1 MTMNIRQQLLKEHSR
16 KNGDL
21 IEDYVVHTPGAV
33 IELMACFFSDET
45 KVAQRSSQVVGNLGR
60 HHPEMLQPWWEEMIE
75 AGEAPIHIA
84 IRRNVARYF
93 CELELPI
100 PKKLE
105 SRIVDSFT
113 RWSTMSDVPVAVA
126 VFAMQFVAD
135 RHTKFPKHAKSIK
148 KEIESR
154 MESNSATPG
163 FLNRGRKILKQM
175 ES

>member
-1 MTMNIRQQLLKEHSR
+1 MNIRQQLLKEHSR
-16 KNGDL
+16 QNGDF
-21 IEDYVVHTPGAV
+21 IEEYVVRTPGAV

-45 KVAQRSSQVVGNLGR
+45 TVAQRSSQVVGNLGR

-75 AGEAPIHIA
+75 AGEVPIHIA

-100 PKKLE
+100 PEKLE
-105 SRIVDSFT
+105 TRIANSFT
-113 RWSTMSDVPVAVA
+113 RWSTDPDAPVAVA

-135 RHTKFPKHAKSIK
+135 RYQQFPKLAKAIK

-163 FLNRGRKILKQM
+163 FCNRGRKILKQIG
-175 ES
+175 S